1 MNATYDVVH
10 LLPLA
15 AKEVDADKV
24 SPGLLGFVVFALIG
38 LAAWGLMKSMNKQM
52 KKIDFEETP
61 AVPRQPKPAEA
72 TAAAAKTEASDS
84 APAKPDTGSAAKD
97 DATGGDQPKG

>member
-1 MNATYDVVH
+1 MSATYDVVH

-52 KKIDFEETP
+52 KKIDFEEAPVP
-61 AVPRQPKPAEA
+61 AVPRQPKSAEA
-72 TAAAAKTEASDS
+72 DAATAKNEASGQATAKS
-84 APAKPDTGSAAKD
+84 ATED
-97 DATGGDQPKG
+97 DAAGGDKPKG

>member
-15 AKEVDADKV
+15 AKEVDANKV
-24 SPGLLGFVVFALIG
+24 TPGLLGFVVFALIG

-52 KKIDFEETP
+52 KKIDFEEAP
-61 AVPRQPKPAEA
+61 VVPKQAAPAEKTA
-72 TAAAAKTEASDS
+72 KAEASAEPAAASTADTAAE
-84 APAKPDTGSAAKD
+84 
-97 DATGGDQPKG
+97 GDKPKG

>member
-1 MNATYDVVH
+1 MSATYDVVH

-52 KKIDFEETP
+52 KKIDFEEAPAP
-61 AVPRQPKPAEA
+61 AVPRQPKPTE
-72 TAAAAKTEASDS
+72 AAAATPTAKSEASEQATTKD
-84 APAKPDTGSAAKD
+84 AA
-97 DATGGDQPKG
+97 AGGDQPKS

>member
-1 MNATYDVVH
+1 MSTPYDVVH

-24 SPGLLGFVVFALIG
+24 TPGLLGFVVFALIG

-52 KKIDFEETP
+52 KKIDFEEAP
-61 AVPRQPKPAEA
+61 AVPKQTASAVPAGKAEA
-72 TAAAAKTEASDS
+72 SADPAASATTDAAAD
-84 APAKPDTGSAAKD
+84 
-97 DATGGDQPKG
+97 GDKPKG

>member
-1 MNATYDVVH
+1 MSATYDVVR

-24 SPGLLGFVVFALIG
+24 TPGLLGFVVFALIG

-52 KKIDFEETP
+52 KKIDFEEAP
-61 AVPRQPKPAEA
+61 AVPRQSKPKEPTAA
-72 TAAAAKTEASDS
+72 TAAANTETSEQPVTED
-84 APAKPDTGSAAKD
+84 G
-97 DATGGDQPKG
+97 ATGGGRPRT

>member
-1 MNATYDVVH
+1 MSAPYDVVH

-24 SPGLLGFVVFALIG
+24 TPGLLGFVVFALIG

-52 KKIDFEETP
+52 KKISFEETP
-61 AVPRQPKPAEA
+61 AVPRQPKPTEP
-72 TAAAAKTEASDS
+72 AAAATAKSEASAES
-84 APAKPDTGSAAKD
+84 ATADPTD
-97 DATGGDQPKG
+97 GDRPEG